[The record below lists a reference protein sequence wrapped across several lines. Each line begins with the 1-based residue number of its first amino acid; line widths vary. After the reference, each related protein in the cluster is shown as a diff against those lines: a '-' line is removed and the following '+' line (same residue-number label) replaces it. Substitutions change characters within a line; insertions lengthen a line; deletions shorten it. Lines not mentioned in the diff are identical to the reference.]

1 MQKFLPYLA
10 VFLGA
15 SLYGT
20 LSPVVKAAYD
30 ASLTFSEVT
39 FGQFWSAGL
48 LLLIFYPLWARRF
61 TESRKVG
68 REHNVRFDVKTI
80 LFLVALGVFGLSG
93 VSLFYYGALV
103 SLPASLSL
111 VLLFQFVWMG
121 VLAERLFFRVP
132 ITKMRAL
139 AMLTVFAGDLL
150 AMKVWA
156 IELKGATLEGLLFG
170 LMAAVSYTFFLVGS
184 AKIPETY
191 PTYWRTLVMVLA
203 GTVSTGLVLWVLF
216 PGERLIPHDS
226 HHLFYIFWLGLL
238 GQVLPPLLFAW
249 GAPRAGGMATT
260 LISSV
265 ELPVG
270 LILAVF
276 WLKEELLGWQWL
288 GIVLILT
295 GIVLAVRSQER
306 EPGTAF
312 DSI

>member
-1 MQKFLPYLA
+1 MKFLPYFA

-39 FGQFWSAGL
+39 FGQFWSASL
-48 LLLIFYPLWARRF
+48 LLLLFYPFHVRRSVRSIDIKTARP
-61 TESRKVG
+61 TQ
-68 REHNVRFDVKTI
+68 HIPINLKTALLLI
-80 LFLVALGVFGLSG
+80 ALGVFGLAG

-103 SLPASLSL
+103 SLPASLAL

-132 ITKMRAL
+132 ITKMRML
-139 AMLTVFAGDLL
+139 AMVMIFAGDLL
-150 AMKVWA
+150 ALKVWHVDVG
-156 IELKGATLEGLLFG
+156 GATLEGLVFG
-170 LMAAVSYTFFLVGS
+170 FLAAMSYTFFLVGS
-184 AKIPETY
+184 AKVPQTIPAY
-191 PTYWRTLVMVLA
+191 YRSLIMVLA
-203 GTVSTGLVLWVLF
+203 GTVFSGLMLWVIF
-216 PGERLIPHDS
+216 PQEQLLPYQVIDWV
-226 HHLFYIFWLGLL
+226 YIFWLGIL

-249 GAPRAGGMATT
+249 GAPRIGGVATT

-270 LILAVF
+270 LILAVI

-288 GIVLILT
+288 GIVLILI
-295 GIVLAVRSQER
+295 GILFIVRYGEK
-306 EPGTAF
+306 EKTVF
-312 DSI
+312 